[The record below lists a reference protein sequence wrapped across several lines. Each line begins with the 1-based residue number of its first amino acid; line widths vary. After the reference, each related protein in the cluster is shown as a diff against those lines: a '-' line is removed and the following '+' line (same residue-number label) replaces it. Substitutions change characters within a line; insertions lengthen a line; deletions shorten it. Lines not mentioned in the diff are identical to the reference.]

1 MNVKQQE
8 KGLMGSFS
16 SWHNIV
22 AACLDHSLCQ
32 EEQGKERC
40 RKIDIQSTLSCPVL
54 WFMIFVS
61 DSWWAWRAVAVCTAC
76 CTSVT
81 QPRSAC
87 QAASCRNCVTAR
99 SSTASWHCTANS
111 PCRLIKQRQLLTTSV
126 PVSQCP
132 SSNTGL
138 LYETS
143 MLKGGPLHLHP
154 ARLFIL
160 K

>member
-54 WFMIFVS
+54 WFMILVS

-111 PCRLIKQRQLLTTSV
+111 PCRLIKQSRETFLVFGTSPRDQKRLQIIDSNFDFSFSWSV
-126 PVSQCP
+126 P
-132 SSNTGL
+132 T
-138 LYETS
+138 
-143 MLKGGPLHLHP
+143 
-154 ARLFIL
+154 
-160 K
+160 